1 MEDHVEHILCSSEAN
16 QIILHVVTNDLVT
29 DKTPVQICNDIIN
42 LATFIND
49 HRIKVAISFM
59 LPHSDGLIEKAKTV
73 NAYSVNICESIG
85 VKYSRRENIRPD
97 FHLSVSKLH
106 LNKEDN
112 AIFVSSFKNVFE

>member
-49 HRIKVAISFM
+49 HRINVAISFM
-59 LPHSDGLIEKAKTV
+59 LPHSDGLIERAKTV
-73 NAYSVNICESIG
+73 NAYLVNICEA
-85 VKYSRRENIRPD
+85 
-97 FHLSVSKLH
+97 LT
-106 LNKEDN
+106 
-112 AIFVSSFKNVFE
+112 